1 VRTQVRTAHRAL
13 MEQALRGGP
22 SPSRVPRLPFH
33 PMAIPEFIARWQDS
47 GASERA
53 NYQLFLSELCDELGV
68 PRPEPSKPEEAANR
82 YVFEKAVTFLHGD
95 GSTSHGR
102 IDLYKRGCFV
112 LEAKQGTI
120 SDAPVERLGHGRRQ
134 SAGWDEAMMKARG
147 QAESYARALP
157 TAEGWPPFLIVV
169 DVGFSIEVY
178 ADFSRSGKTYTPFP
192 DASCH
197 RLFLPDLGKTE
208 IVEWLRAIWTDP
220 ISLDPSRRTARVTR
234 EVADTLATL
243 ARSLEGSGFAPK
255 EIFDFLMR
263 AIFTMFA
270 EDVGLLPG
278 GGFTRLLE
286 EMEGD
291 AAIFQE
297 MLESLWGT
305 MNQGGFSPILKA
317 KLLRFNGGL
326 FEQSRALP
334 LTKPQIHILAQ
345 AARFDWRDVEP
356 AIFGTLV
363 ERALDPKERHKLG
376 AHYTPR
382 AYVERLVLPTII
394 EPLRAEWDAVK
405 AEALTLKGKRGKAR
419 TKGGAEVS
427 PAVACLLDFLRHL
440 STVKVLDPAC
450 GSGNFLYVTLEHMKR
465 LEAEVQEA
473 LAAFGYVQTGLEFED
488 FAVTPVQFLG
498 LEINPRA
505 AAIADLVL
513 WIGYLQWHLR
523 THGGAHPKEPVI
535 ERFHSIENRDALIDH
550 DGTEPVLDEAG
561 KPLTRWDGVTF
572 KTHSVTGDQVPDETA
587 TVPVVRYLNPRK
599 TTWPKADF
607 IVGNPPFI
615 GAKRMRAVLG
625 DAYVDAIQFA
635 WKDVPQS
642 TDFVMRWWHI
652 AAEIVRNN
660 QAQKFGFIT
669 TNTLNQAYVRRVVE
683 HHLSEGSNLKIRFAI
698 PDHPWVDSTDGAAV
712 RISMTVCDTNPDPN
726 GHLLEVI
733 KETETGRDAVEVSL
747 RERIGEIHP
756 DLRIGAKINEIAP
769 LSSNDALCS
778 VGMKTIGSGFQIS
791 LDKARSLGYPCNFD
805 GRQLIRP
812 YLNGR
817 DLLQESREIFVIDLF
832 GMTEAQVQ
840 DAAPDIYQHL
850 LDTVKPER
858 LQNRNA
864 IFARDWWIIGH
875 PRQVF
880 RKATMGIS
888 RYIATVETAKH
899 QIFSFLKTSIAP
911 DSTIVTFALS
921 DAFHLGV
928 LSSRVHVAWSLAA
941 GGRLG
946 VGNDPRYNKTKCFDP
961 FPFPACSPEAMD
973 KIRQLGER
981 LDAHRKRQQE
991 QHPGLTMT
999 GMYNVLEAL
1008 REGRAL
1014 TAKEKVIHEEGLVS
1028 LLREIHDD
1036 LDRAVFAAY
1045 GWPATLSDEEILE
1058 RLVAL
1063 NAERAQEEAAG
1074 QVRWLRPEFQCP
1086 TAAVPVPVQED
1097 LALPDAAP
1105 KKARKAK
1112 APAKGKAVKVPWPET
1127 AREQIQALRTA
1138 LAFSGGTLT
1147 SEELAERFQ
1156 GAKAEAVGILLGA
1169 MEALG
1174 QIREQE
1180 GRFAA

>member
-1 VRTQVRTAHRAL
+1 MRGNGLHLESSDMRRT
-13 MEQALRGGP
+13 
-22 SPSRVPRLPFH
+22 SPPRVPRLPFH

-208 IVEWLRAIWTDP
+208 IVERLRAIWTDP
-220 ISLDPSRRTARVTR
+220 LSLDPSRRTARVTR

-270 EDVGLLPG
+270 EDVGLLPE

-363 ERALDPKERHKLG
+363 ERALNPKERHKLG

-535 ERFHSIENRDALIDH
+535 ERFHSIENRDALMDH

-572 KTHSVTGDQVPDETA
+572 KTHSVTGEQVPDETA

-615 GAKRMRAVLG
+615 GASTMRQALG
-625 DAYVDAIQFA
+625 DGYVEAVRGVFKALPESI
-635 WKDVPQS
+635 
-642 TDFVMRWWHI
+642 DFVMYWWNF
-652 AAEIVRNN
+652 AAEKVRAGEAR
-660 QAQKFGFIT
+660 QFGFIT
-669 TNTLNQAYVRRVVE
+669 TNSLRQTFNRRVLSP
-683 HHLSEGSNLKIRFAI
+683 HLDAGLNLSYAI
-698 PDHPWVDSTDGAAV
+698 PDHPWVDSADGAAV
-712 RISMTVCDTNPDPN
+712 RIAMTVGSLDPAPGRLERVVEEREVGEDAAQVVLAETVGLIHADLTTGADVTGVQGLKANGNLSCPGVKLHGAGFIVSPAEAAELVPDPS
-726 GHLLEVI
+726 HCPVI
-733 KETETGRDAVEVSL
+733 KDYRNGK
-747 RERIGEIHP
+747 
-756 DLRIGAKINEIAP
+756 DLT
-769 LSSNDALCS
+769 D
-778 VGMKTIGSGFQIS
+778 
-791 LDKARSLGYPCNFD
+791 
-805 GRQLIRP
+805 RP
-812 YLNGR
+812 RGV
-817 DLLQESREIFVIDLF
+817 QVIDLF
-832 GMTEAQVQ
+832 GLSAEGARKSWPAV
-840 DAAPDIYQHL
+840 YQWVL
-850 LDTVKPER
+850 ERVKPER
-858 LQNRNA
+858 DQNNRATYRNN
-864 IFARDWWIIGH
+864 WWIFGE
-875 PRQVF
+875 PR
-880 RKATMGIS
+880 RDLRPMLEGLP
-888 RYIATVETAKH
+888 RYIATTETSKH
-899 QIFSFLKTSIAP
+899 RMFQFLDASILP
-911 DSTIVTFALS
+911 DNMLVCMALS

-941 GGRLG
+941 GGTLEDR
-946 VGNDPRYNKTKCFDP
+946 PRYNKTLCFDP

-1014 TAKEKVIHEEGLVS
+1014 TAKEKTIHEEGLVS
-1028 LLREIHDD
+1028 VLREIHDD

-1086 TAAVPVPVQED
+1086 TAAVPAPVQED

-1105 KKARKAK
+1105 KKARKTK